1 MLRSGAVIAAWFDT
15 LRPDQR
21 DAAQSLR
28 DAVLDAEPTLEPTVK
43 WGNLVF
49 SHAGSHALAIVVHK
63 DHANLQVFNGTRLFQ
78 RFPMLEGSGKGL
90 RHLKQRYRTPVDT
103 ELVKALAHASVDEL
117 KLLSAAR

>member
-15 LRPDQR
+15 LRPEQR
-21 DAAQSLR
+21 DTAQRLR
-28 DAVLDAEPTLEPTVK
+28 DVVIEAEPALEPTIK

-63 DHANLQVFNGTRLFQ
+63 DHANLQVFNGTRLYE
-78 RFPMLEGSGKGL
+78 RFPMLEGTGKGL
-90 RHLKQRYRTPVDT
+90 RHLKQRYRTPVDA
-103 ELVKALAHASVDEL
+103 ELVTALAHASVDEL